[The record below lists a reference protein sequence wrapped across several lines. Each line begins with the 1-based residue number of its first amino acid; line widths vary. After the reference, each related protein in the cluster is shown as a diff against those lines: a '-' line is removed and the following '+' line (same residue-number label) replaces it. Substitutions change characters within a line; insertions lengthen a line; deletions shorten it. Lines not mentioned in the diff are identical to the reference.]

1 MKRSIARLP
10 IVEQP
15 NKWLGN
21 DVHGVWE
28 RGQYRCCYLTIRR
41 LNDGKFKALLGAT
54 SDTSYPDMP
63 LPECGY
69 FAFDTF
75 KEAEQHLYNYV
86 DYVRDFR
93 DKQFILDLH
102 NRLHRM
108 NPSVF
113 PK

>member
-1 MKRSIARLP
+1 
-10 IVEQP
+10 
-15 NKWLGN
+15 
-21 DVHGVWE
+21 
-28 RGQYRCCYLTIRR
+28 
-41 LNDGKFKALLGAT
+41 
-54 SDTSYPDMP
+54 MP

-69 FAFDTF
+69 FAFNTF